1 MKDTS
6 PKAQIQK
13 DKALQVHKL
22 LLTNPNM
29 TQAAACAQVSIDPKT
44 YRKWIAEQDEALE
57 AFEQTRI
64 ENDRVDYANYLVKES
79 EISEQFIQDAMKPG
93 VSITER
99 IKALEFIDKRIDVFS
114 SRYLTVDI
122 EAEQDLLSG
131 PMQEMGGSNLGI
143 SGNDSQGAIRTSD
156 KNEC

>member
-1 MKDTS
+1 MNESS
-6 PKAQIQK
+6 PKVQIQK

-22 LLTNPNM
+22 ILTNPDM
-29 TQAAACAQVSIDPKT
+29 TQAAACAQVGIDPKT

-64 ENDRVDYANYLVKES
+64 ENDRADYANYLQKES
-79 EISEQFIQDAMKPG
+79 EISEQFLQDAMKPG
-93 VSITER
+93 VSLTER
-99 IKALEFIDKRIDVFS
+99 IKALEYIDKKIDDFS

-131 PMQEMGGSNLGI
+131 PLQKMGI
-143 SGNDSQGAIRTSD
+143 SNFGITGNDDQGAIRTSD
-156 KNEC
+156 INEP

>member
-29 TQAAACAQVSIDPKT
+29 TQAAACAQVGVDPKT
-44 YRKWIAEQDEALE
+44 YRKWIALADESLE
-57 AFEQTRI
+57 VFEQSRI
-64 ENDRVDYANYLVKES
+64 ENDRLDYANYLVKKS
-79 EISEQFIQDAMKPG
+79 EISDQFIQDAMKPG

-99 IKALEFIDKRIDVFS
+99 IKALQYIDNRIDELG
-114 SRYLTVDI
+114 SRYHTVDV

-131 PMQEMGGSNLGI
+131 PKQEMGISSSSNNRKHL
-143 SGNDSQGAIRTSD
+143 
-156 KNEC
+156 

>member
-1 MKDTS
+1 LHT
-6 PKAQIQK
+6 
-13 DKALQVHKL
+13 
-22 LLTNPNM
+22 
-29 TQAAACAQVSIDPKT
+29 AAACAQVGIDPKT

-64 ENDRVDYANYLVKES
+64 ENDRVDYANCLVKES
-79 EISEQFIQDAMKPG
+79 EISEQFILDAMKPG

-99 IKALEFIDKRIDVFS
+99 IRALEYIDKRIDDYS

-131 PMQEMGGSNLGI
+131 PLQEMGVSNLGI
-143 SGNDSQGAIRTSD
+143 SRNDNQGEIRTSD
-156 KNEC
+156 KNES